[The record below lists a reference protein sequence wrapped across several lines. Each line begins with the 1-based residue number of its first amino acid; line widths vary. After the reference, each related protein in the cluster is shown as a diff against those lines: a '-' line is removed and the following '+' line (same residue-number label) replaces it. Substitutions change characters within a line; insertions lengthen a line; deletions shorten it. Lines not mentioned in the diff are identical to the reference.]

1 MGGDFLLILRI
12 RRGAAQRPSEAGEA
26 MDQNVAKASA
36 VTVLAAGLGI
46 GGLALV
52 HNSQELDSEGKIV
65 IAASNSEYYELASQY
80 RDELRRYGVQVEV
93 RRTMRFK
100 DKDGHGQMRPLE
112 GRLLL
117 RALVDEDSGITAGF
131 VKGGLVGSLQ
141 GRLANEKQKG
151 RHAEYSKLRS
161 VGRLFHEP
169 IWVFT
174 RGDLPITTLR
184 DLKGKRILIGT
195 RDSGGRGIARLL
207 LRANNVIDKEN
218 AIFLDAD
225 LDADAGPLV
234 SGGAD
239 AGIIVVAADSD
250 KVQALLRVPGIR
262 LMDFTPEA
270 DAYANRFPALSK
282 VVLHRGAVDFDPVVP
297 TADITLLSTSVALVV
312 RPDMQPALV
321 TLLAHAVVHNP
332 KPGFDRHGDPVLF
345 YRAGEFPSANDPEF
359 EVAPDARVVYKSG
372 ELPVVLKNVAPRAHS
387 LHVPFAYTAFISDH
401 AATLLGMIGVLAI
414 VLPLT
419 RAVPSVYVWMIRR
432 RLVYW
437 YRHLKAL
444 ERRLDAGAPDY
455 DVVAVQ
461 AEFDRIDS
469 HVRSMRVPAYYANQL
484 YDLRGHIDLV
494 RQRLASRAEPI
505 RMAAE

>member
-1 MGGDFLLILRI
+1 
-12 RRGAAQRPSEAGEA
+12 
-26 MDQNVAKASA
+26 MDQNVAKVGAA
-36 VTVLAAGLGI
+36 TVLAAGLGI

-52 HNSQELDSEGKIV
+52 HNSQQLDYEGKIV
-65 IAASNSEYYELASQY
+65 IAASSSEYYELASQY
-80 RDELRRYGVQVEV
+80 REELRRYGVQVDV
-93 RRTMRFK
+93 RRTTRFK
-100 DKDGHGQMRPLE
+100 DKDGNARMRPLE

-117 RALVDEDSGITAGF
+117 RALVDDESGITAGF

-141 GRLANEKQKG
+141 GRLASEKQKG

-218 AIFLDAD
+218 AIFLDED
-225 LDADAGPLV
+225 LDADAGPIL
-234 SGGAD
+234 SGAAD
-239 AGIIVVAADSD
+239 AGIIVAAADSD
-250 KVQALLRVPGIR
+250 KLQALLRVSGIR
-262 LMDFTPEA
+262 LMDFAPEA
-270 DAYANRFPALSK
+270 DAYANRFPSLSK
-282 VVLHRGAVDFDPVVP
+282 VVLHQGAVDFDPVIP
-297 TADITLLSTSVALVV
+297 TADITLLSTSVAMVV

-321 TLLAHAVVHNP
+321 SLLAHAVVHNP
-332 KPGFDRHGDPVLF
+332 KSGFDRHGDPVLF

-401 AATLLGMIGVLAI
+401 AATLLGLIGVLAI

-419 RAVPSVYVWMIRR
+419 RAIPSLYVWMIRR

-444 ERRLDAGAPDY
+444 ERKLDAGGPGY
-455 DVVAVQ
+455 DAEAVRG
-461 AEFDRIDS
+461 EFDRIDS
-469 HVRSMRVPAYYANQL
+469 HVRLMRVPAYYANQL

-494 RQRLASRAEPI
+494 RQRLAGRPEPM

>member
-1 MGGDFLLILRI
+1 
-12 RRGAAQRPSEAGEA
+12 
-26 MDQNVAKASA
+26 MDQNVAKAGA

-46 GGLALV
+46 SGLALV
-52 HNSQELDSEGKIV
+52 HNSQQLDYEGKIV
-65 IAASNSEYYELASQY
+65 IAASSSEYYELASQY
-80 RDELRRYGVQVEV
+80 GEELRRYGVQVEV
-93 RRTMRFK
+93 RRTTRFK
-100 DKDGHGQMRPLE
+100 DKDGNARMRPLE

-117 RALVDEDSGITAGF
+117 RALVDDESGITAGF
-131 VKGGLVGSLQ
+131 VKGALVGSLQ
-141 GRLANEKQKG
+141 GRLASEKQKG
-151 RHAEYSKLRS
+151 RHAEFSKLRS

-174 RGDLPITTLR
+174 RGDLPITSLR

-218 AIFLDAD
+218 AIFLDED
-225 LDADAGPLV
+225 LDADAGPIL
-234 SGGAD
+234 SGAAD

-250 KVQALLRVPGIR
+250 KLQALLRVPGIR

-270 DAYANRFPALSK
+270 DAYANRFPSLSK
-282 VVLHRGAVDFDPVVP
+282 VVLHRGAVDFDPVIP
-297 TADITLLSTSVALVV
+297 TANITLLSTSVALVV

-321 TLLAHAVVHNP
+321 SLLAHAVVHNP
-332 KPGFDRHGDPVLF
+332 KSAFDRHGDPVLF

-401 AATLLGMIGVLAI
+401 AATLLGLIGVLAI

-419 RAVPSVYVWMIRR
+419 RAIPSVYVWIIRR

-444 ERRLDAGAPDY
+444 ERQLDAGGPGY
-455 DVVAVQ
+455 DAEAVQ
-461 AEFDRIDS
+461 GEFDRIDS
-469 HVRSMRVPAYYANQL
+469 HVRLMRVPAYYANQL

-494 RQRLASRAEPI
+494 RQRLAGRPEPM